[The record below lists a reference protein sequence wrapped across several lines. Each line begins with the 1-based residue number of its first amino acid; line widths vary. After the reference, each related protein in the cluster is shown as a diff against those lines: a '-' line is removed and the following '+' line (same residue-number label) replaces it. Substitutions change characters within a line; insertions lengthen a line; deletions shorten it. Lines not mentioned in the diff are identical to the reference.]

1 MNSAADFKSCA
12 DFLGDIPAFSH
23 YAKEVLE
30 DFVSH
35 VPFRMHV
42 AAGKKLC
49 RQTRSDENLYVL
61 ISGSASLDAGDGV
74 RISLEAGD
82 YFGRTPGHN
91 HAINATVVANEDVEV
106 LVMRPAEVLQLEMAA
121 SRYRHPSRVDWHSD
135 RDEVADPAPQSPRRR
150 QHALVAH

>member
-1 MNSAADFKSCA
+1 MATVTNPTAQLLGQKLPPLTPSQQRSNKSALSEKEVTVNSAADFKSCA

-61 ISGSASLDAGDGV
+61 LSGSAFA
-74 RISLEAGD
+74 
-82 YFGRTPGHN
+82 
-91 HAINATVVANEDVEV
+91 
-106 LVMRPAEVLQLEMAA
+106 
-121 SRYRHPSRVDWHSD
+121 
-135 RDEVADPAPQSPRRR
+135 RRR
-150 QHALVAH
+150 RWRAYQPRSRGLLRKNSRP